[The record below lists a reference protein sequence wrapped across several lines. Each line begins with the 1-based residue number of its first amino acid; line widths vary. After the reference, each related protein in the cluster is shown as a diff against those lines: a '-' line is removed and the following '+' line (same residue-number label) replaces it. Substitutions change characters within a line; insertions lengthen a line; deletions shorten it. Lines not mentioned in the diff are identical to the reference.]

1 MVGRPVFLGC
11 AFRSNSRQAGLQA
24 SRHPGTGAEARPHA
38 ERQRRFVRRAESRRG
53 SNMPANFELPVM
65 MQTPTRCLLRCPL
78 SAWTSFVRPVDR
90 LSRRVTRWG
99 ENRVRGKE

>member
-1 MVGRPVFLGC
+1 
-11 AFRSNSRQAGLQA
+11 
-24 SRHPGTGAEARPHA
+24 
-38 ERQRRFVRRAESRRG
+38 
-53 SNMPANFELPVM
+53 MPANFELPVM